1 MTHKLYIGIDNGLS
15 GALAVLEGNG
25 TFRAMAPMPTVPN
38 GKGRDLDIE
47 RLKESLV
54 WGLHDE
60 VTVVIEL
67 PTKHSPGVLALCS
80 TWCCYGGIRA
90 VLTLAKVRTHEITS
104 PRTWQKMFW
113 TVPKMPKGQKFD
125 TKAAAL
131 KAATQLWPS
140 QSWLATDRSS
150 VPHPGLVDA
159 ALIAEYGRRKN
170 L

>member
-1 MTHKLYIGIDNGLS
+1 MSRLWIGIDNGLS
-15 GALAVLEGNG
+15 GGIAMLDETGK
-25 TFRAMAPMPTVPN
+25 FRLLAPMPTTKN
-38 GKGRDLDIE
+38 GKGRDLDVE
-47 RLKESLV
+47 LLKGALIH
-54 WGLHDE
+54 GLNDE

-90 VLTLAKVRTHEITS
+90 VLKLSKVRTHEITS
-104 PRTWQKMFW
+104 PRTWQKIFW

-131 KAATQLWPS
+131 KAANQLWPE
-140 QSWLATDRSS
+140 QKWLATDRSS
-150 VPHPGLVDA
+150 VPHNGLVDA
-159 ALIAEYGRRKN
+159 ALIAEYGRRNN